1 MDGVHVLKEFLF
13 AQKLCSILGG
23 PLVITSI
30 TAGAAT
36 DYLGPKTKD
45 DMQLLDLIYFVFFI
59 AGVRFS

>member
-13 AQKLCSILGG
+13 AQKLCCILGG

-45 DMQLLDLIYFVFFI
+45 DMQL
-59 AGVRFS
+59 